1 MGELAAREDGALTD
15 YSPEDGLKA
24 IAVAEAAEKH
34 FARAKDIV
42 ALFEAIEAKLGEQ
55 RRFVMWWDGLGD
67 KRGRPPEETSQTD
80 DVLPKIDDLGLDR
93 DTVYR
98 WRKRLKDIAKF
109 EAALAVAQERARRLC
124 EFERGATDQK
134 GAAGTGENEWYTPIR
149 YIDAVRDFY
158 GGTIELDAASS
169 EHAQQTIQAER
180 YFTKDDDALSQ
191 EWHGRVW
198 LNPPYA
204 QPAMAE
210 FVSKLIAEHAAGRVT
225 EAVLLTHN
233 YTDTAWFH
241 AIAEAASAICFT
253 RGRIRFYNTKDEE
266 ASPTQGQAFSYFGGN
281 LAEFVEVFRQFGFVA
296 VVPR

>member
-109 EAALAVAQERARRLC
+109 EAALAVAQERAR
-124 EFERGATDQK
+124 
-134 GAAGTGENEWYTPIR
+134 
-149 YIDAVRDFY
+149 
-158 GGTIELDAASS
+158 
-169 EHAQQTIQAER
+169 
-180 YFTKDDDALSQ
+180 
-191 EWHGRVW
+191 
-198 LNPPYA
+198 
-204 QPAMAE
+204 
-210 FVSKLIAEHAAGRVT
+210 
-225 EAVLLTHN
+225 
-233 YTDTAWFH
+233 
-241 AIAEAASAICFT
+241 
-253 RGRIRFYNTKDEE
+253 
-266 ASPTQGQAFSYFGGN
+266 
-281 LAEFVEVFRQFGFVA
+281 
-296 VVPR
+296 

>member
-55 RRFVMWWDGLGD
+55 RRFVMWWDEQEKNPGGT
-67 KRGRPPEETSQTD
+67 PSQTD
-80 DVLPKIDDLGLDR
+80 EGGVTVADMGLNY
-93 DTVYR
+93 DTIHR
-98 WRKRLKDIAKF
+98 WRKRLKDELKF
-109 EAALAVAQERARRLC
+109 ANELEKAQARC
-124 EFERGATDQK
+124 QKIIEFQQGGADTK
-134 GAAGTGENEWYTPIR
+134 SVYTHENEWYTPIR

-158 GGTIELDAASS
+158 GGAIELDAASS
-169 EHAQQTIQAER
+169 EQAQETIQAER
-180 YFTKDDDALSQ
+180 YFTIDDDALSQ

-204 QPAMAE
+204 QPAIAE
-210 FVSKLIAEHAAGRVT
+210 FVSKLIAEHISGRVP

-241 AIAEAASAICFT
+241 TIAEAASAICFT